1 MRKISTTLTL
11 LLILLASGLAL
22 AHGGGHVMGTV
33 TALTADHIE
42 VKTKEGK
49 TITVP
54 LAKTTQVLQGEK
66 KATRKD
72 IHIGSRV
79 VVHRGTGG
87 AAELIKLPKKGS

>member
-1 MRKISTTLTL
+1 MRKISIALTL
-11 LLILLASGLAL
+11 LLILLSSGLAL

-54 LAKTTQVLQGEK
+54 LAKTTKVLQGEQ
-66 KATRKD
+66 KATLKD
-72 IHIGSRV
+72 IHTGSRV

-87 AAELIKLPKKGS
+87 TAELIKLPKKSS

>member
-1 MRKISTTLTL
+1 MRKISIALTL

-22 AHGGGHVMGTV
+22 AHGGGHVLGTV

-42 VKTKEGK
+42 VKTKDGK
-49 TITVP
+49 VITVP
-54 LAKTTQVLQGEK
+54 LTKTTKVLQGDQ

-72 IHIGSRV
+72 IHRGSRV

>member
-1 MRKISTTLTL
+1 MRKISIALTL

-33 TALTADHIE
+33 TALTAERID
-42 VKTKEGK
+42 VKTKDGK
-49 TITVP
+49 TVSVP
-54 LAKTTQVLQGEK
+54 LTKTTKVLQGDE

-72 IHIGSRV
+72 VHIGSRV

-87 AAELIKLPKKGS
+87 AAELIKLPKKSS